1 MPQTLT
7 PTIDELVEKVNSYLP
22 SRDGTVIRRAYEV
35 AREAHALQMRK
46 DGSPY
51 IDHCLATADI
61 LANLGLDPDTIAAG
75 LLHDVLEDTPI
86 TKVQLQSE
94 FGSEIA
100 AMVDGVT
107 KLSSRF
113 DLAALRQ
120 NGNATSNGDA
130 AGLPL
135 STAQDYQ
142 SENLRKM
149 FLAMAKDVR
158 VVLIKLAD
166 RLHNMRTLGAKEGPA
181 QRRIAQETM
190 DIYVPL
196 ANRLGIW
203 QLKWELEDLAFRY
216 LDPDKYREISQKL
229 KTAQA
234 ERENQVKVIIK
245 TLDRRLSKEGIQ
257 AQITGRPKHI
267 ASIYRK
273 MMRKKVPLEE
283 VYDLYAVRVLVDSE
297 RDCYS
302 VLGIVHGLWSPVPGE
317 FDDYIAR
324 PKDNLY
330 KSLHTAVI
338 GPDGKPFEVQ
348 IRTHEMHQE
357 AEYGIAA
364 HWRYKEQGKADP
376 KLDEK
381 IAWLRQILDWRR
393 DLDTATEY
401 VDALKSD
408 VFRDQVYVFTPK
420 GEIVELPAGST
431 PIDFAYHIH
440 SAVGDRCRGALVN
453 GRIVP
458 LDYQLKTGE
467 RVEILTHKNGT
478 PSRDWLNPN
487 LGYIRTARAREKIRS
502 FFRRQLR
509 SENIRQGRE
518 MIDKELKRLGLEK
531 TSYEA
536 IARLFK
542 IDKADD
548 FLAKVGEGDI
558 NLVQVAAR
566 LGETTRDKDEPL
578 TLPSALPQSTSADG
592 LTIDGIGNLMTRTAR
607 CCNPLPGEEVVGFI
621 TMGRGLTLHRPD
633 CAQLER
639 MDPARLVRAYWPANG
654 QQVSQIAI
662 RVVAIDRPGLVR
674 DISDVVAKDNIN
686 MTAVSTATNPRT
698 RIAVVTAVLELT
710 GLSQLSRVLDKIGR
724 LPNVVEAKRV

>member
-317 FDDYIAR
+317 FDGYIAR

-393 DLDTATEY
+393 DVDTATEY

>member
-1 MPQTLT
+1 MPQTST
-7 PTIDELVEKVNSYLP
+7 PTVDELVDKVNGYLP
-22 SRDGTVIRRAYEV
+22 TRDGAVIRRAYEV
-35 AREAHALQMRK
+35 AREAHAPQMRK

-51 IDHCLATADI
+51 IDHCVATANI
-61 LANLGLDPDTIAAG
+61 LASLGLDPDTIAAG
-75 LLHDVLEDTPI
+75 LLHDTLEDTPI
-86 TKVQLQSE
+86 TKEQLQSQ

-100 AMVDGVT
+100 DMVDGVT

-113 DLAALRQ
+113 DQASARNGADAAP
-120 NGNATSNGDA
+120 NGDA
-130 AGLPL
+130 SGSAL
-135 STAQDYQ
+135 AIAHDYQ

-149 FLAMAKDVR
+149 FLAMAQDVR

-216 LDPDKYREISQKL
+216 LDPDKYREISAKL

-234 ERENQVKVIIK
+234 EREAQVNAIIK
-245 TLDRRLSKEGIQ
+245 TLGQRLVDEAIQ

-273 MMRKKVPLEE
+273 MKRKGVPLEE
-283 VYDLYAVRVLVDSE
+283 VYDLYAVRVLVDTE

-348 IRTHEMHQE
+348 IRTHQMHQE

-420 GEIVELPAGST
+420 GEIVELPVGST

-487 LGYIRTARAREKIRS
+487 LGYVRTARAREKIRS

-509 SENIRQGRE
+509 EENIRQGRE
-518 MIDKELKRLGLEK
+518 IIDKELKRLGLEK

-536 IARLFK
+536 IAKLFK
-542 IDKADD
+542 IDKVDD

-558 NLVQVAAR
+558 NLVQIAAR
-566 LGETTRDKDEPL
+566 LGETTKSKDEPL
-578 TLPSALPQSTSADG
+578 TLPAALPQSTSAEG

-639 MDPARLVRAYWPANG
+639 MDPARLVSAYWPANG

-686 MTAVSTATNPRT
+686 MTAVSTSTNPRT
-698 RIAVVTAVLELT
+698 RIAVVTAVLEVT